1 LILRHRSR
9 PSALRLL
16 IAALLFGAL
25 AFILVSLWM
34 GTRLAA
40 PAPSSAGSP
49 PPELVTRDVRFENAY
64 GETLSGW
71 WIEAEPACGTIV
83 LMHGIRQNRRAM
95 LGHAPFLVEAGYA
108 VLLFDFRAHGQSE
121 GDRITFG
128 HRESADVRAALAF
141 AAKQLPGRPV
151 AAIGFSM
158 GGAAALLADPPLDL
172 DALVVEAT
180 YPTWRESVINKVRIR
195 LGPLAELVAPAL
207 LLQLEPRLGISPDA
221 LRPIDR
227 IAGIDT
233 PVLVIAGTDDP
244 HAPLAQSRALYE
256 AARPPKAFWAVEGAG
271 HVDFHRAA
279 PIEYERRVLGFL
291 KENLGPCPHPTGS

>member
-1 LILRHRSR
+1 MVLT
-9 PSALRLL
+9 LL
-16 IAALLFGAL
+16 SGAVAFAAT
-25 AFILVSLWM
+25 SLWM

-40 PAPSSAGSP
+40 PAPSSAGAP
-49 PPELVTRDVRFENAY
+49 PPDPVAREVRFQNAY
-64 GETLSGW
+64 GEMLSGW
-71 WIEAEPACGTIV
+71 WMEAAPACGSVV

-108 VLLFDFRAHGQSE
+108 VLLFDFRAHGESE

-128 HRESADVRAALAF
+128 HRESGDAQAAVSF
-141 AAKQLPGRPV
+141 AATQLPGRPV

-158 GGAAALLADPPLDL
+158 GGAAALLADPPLDI

-180 YPTWRESVINKVRIR
+180 YPTWTQSVVNKVRIR

-227 IAGIDT
+227 IAGIGT

-244 HAPLAQSRALYE
+244 HAPLSQSWALYE
-256 AARPPKAFWAVEGAG
+256 VARPPKAFWAVEGAG

-279 PIEYERRVLGFL
+279 PADYERRVLGFL
-291 KENLGPCPHPTGS
+291 EDHLGPCPRPPAP

>member
-1 LILRHRSR
+1 MIERRTSIPL
-9 PSALRLL
+9 LRLL
-16 IAALLFGAL
+16 ILALVSGSV
-25 AFILVSLWM
+25 AFVATSLWM

-40 PAPSSAGSP
+40 PAPSSAGLP
-49 PPELVTRDVRFENAY
+49 PPELAASDVRFENAY

-71 WIEAEPACGTIV
+71 WIEAKPACGTIL

-95 LGHAPFLVEAGYA
+95 LSHAPFLVEAGYA
-108 VLLFDFRAHGQSE
+108 VLLFDFRAHGESE

-128 HRESADVRAALAF
+128 HRESGDARAAISF
-141 AAKQLPGRPV
+141 AARQLPGRPV

-172 DALVVEAT
+172 DALVVEAA
-180 YPTWRESVINKVRIR
+180 YPTWTESVVNKIRIR

-221 LRPIDR
+221 LRPINR
-227 IAGIDT
+227 ITGIDT

-256 AARPPKAFWAVEGAG
+256 VARPPKAFWAVEGAG

-279 PIEYERRVLGFL
+279 PAEYERRVLEFL
-291 KENLGPCPHPTGS
+291 KRHLGPCPPPTGS